1 MTGSE
6 NAPKVSVVIPA
17 YNEGPRIGQ
26 VIKDSF
32 LYAAEVLVVDDG
44 STDDTGTIALEHG
57 ARVVRLNRGG
67 YLRAIK
73 SGFAQAR
80 GDIVVTLDADGEHD
94 PHEIPV
100 LIRPLVS
107 GQADLVLG
115 KRIRIARLSERVI
128 NWLARR
134 KVLVSDTGTGF
145 RAMTRDLALQLNFPG
160 KCICGTSVLEAH
172 GLGAK
177 ITEVPISLRTNDK
190 PRKIAWSHLY
200 QFFAVLKLLL
210 KGRYRQA

>member
-6 NAPKVSVVIPA
+6 DSPKVSVIIPA
-17 YNEGPRIGQ
+17 YNEAPRIGQ
-26 VIKDSF
+26 VIKDS
-32 LYAAEVLVVDDG
+32 LLHADEVLVVDDG
-44 STDDTGTIALEHG
+44 STDDTGIIASKHG
-57 ARVVRLNRGG
+57 ARVVRLNRLG

-94 PHEIPV
+94 PHEIPN
-100 LIRPLVS
+100 LIRPLVN

-115 KRIRIARLSERVI
+115 KRPRIARPSERVI
-128 NWLARR
+128 NRLARC

-145 RAMTRDLALQLNFPG
+145 RAMTRDLALRLTFPG

-172 GLGAK
+172 GLRAR
-177 ITEVPISLRTNDK
+177 ITEVPISVKIINK
-190 PRKIAWSHLY
+190 PRKIAWGHLY
-200 QFFAVLKLLL
+200 QFFAVLRLVL
-210 KGRYRQA
+210 KGW